1 MRRNWIKLYVDQTLR
16 GTCFIEL
23 LPDERFIWFGFLLL
37 AGDNAMEG
45 KICVTEEMGFSNKQL
60 ASLLKCDTELINR
73 SIKKMIK
80 HEKIKVSKN
89 NMIQILNWKKYQS
102 EYQRQKKYRKEH
114 KKRKDKE
121 LQHKVTS
128 KSDNAKCGIERDID
142 IEEERERDK
151 DKNNKYSK
159 KDQSIIDKLYKKEPE
174 EEYKRRN
181 KKYIHILDFWNSKKI
196 IKHKLTDNLIEEIK
210 KAYKKY
216 GKDKIIQAIKNYSII
231 HSDEDY
237 FYTHI
242 WRLDKFLKQK
252 NGLPEF
258 LEKGSV
264 WINYIDKNKPVKK
277 PEYFKA
283 EDDEKSTPMP
293 PEFRK
298 KMDKALKKI
307 EAKSK
312 NFNG

>member
-142 IEEERERDK
+142 IEEERERERDK
-151 DKNNKYSK
+151 DKNNKYT
-159 KDQSIIDKLYKKEPE
+159 
-174 EEYKRRN
+174 
-181 KKYIHILDFWNSKKI
+181 YILNFWNSKNI

-216 GKDKIIQAIKNYSII
+216 GKDKIIKAIENYSII

-258 LEKGSV
+258 LEKGSA
-264 WINYIDKNKPVKK
+264 WINYIDKNKPTRK

-283 EDDEKSTPMP
+283 EDDEKATPMP

-307 EAKSK
+307 DEKAK